1 MLRINEYKLAC
12 VDGSIPLGI
21 ESLSRLIHSVVSFPF
36 FHMQTHSSGQSAA
49 PTAETKINVAARCSA
64 VRMVHGASKIK
75 SKAQKMRN
83 RKLESD
89 KQLDISYALMCQ
101 KLNFIIKH
109 N

>member
-49 PTAETKINVAARCSA
+49 PTADITINVAARCTA
-64 VRMVHGASKIK
+64 FRTVEDASIPNTHKK
-75 SKAQKMRN
+75 WEELD
-83 RKLESD
+83 RKLV
-89 KQLDISYALMCQ
+89 
-101 KLNFIIKH
+101 
-109 N
+109 